1 MEFKN
6 KFSMAMTGVAMYALL
21 IIAFFEQSFASLAIP
36 IALGVPDIF
45 RDAPNDKGAGGADPK
60 VSGKNDLSPA
70 EEFRQLGSEL
80 KNLVSTKHERTES
93 EFKAQFEKIS
103 ERMDDLEFSFESYRK
118 STLDNV
124 NETKGFQHA
133 DTFKNAFWRFVK
145 NQRDGLTLESLA
157 PEGKREAKSYHPSL
171 PVEHKSENLVRFDF
185 ASSGALLMP
194 AELSQEILRNA
205 IETTPATRLVM
216 TTTTSRAQKKRNLRV
231 STPGIHWV
239 EEEGA
244 TPKGKMTYR
253 QVTLTPKKAAAR
265 YGASIENEQDSG
277 YDLFAEMRLA
287 YEEDFRA
294 EIGKQILSGD
304 GNGKPKGMIGEL
316 TNFNSA
322 GLALTSDML
331 IKFVETIQD
340 VYQQNA
346 QWLFTR
352 QTRAYIRSLLVSD
365 EATQYLWE
373 PDFTRRSPTLLLGA
387 PINIAAIDDMAGA
400 LSGNFNAGQVPVLY
414 GNFQMAYEFTT
425 HTDMFIIDDPYTES
439 ANWVR
444 NLNIMSRV
452 DGQPMKTEA
461 AAQLTITNP

>member
-1 MEFKN
+1 MFDK
-6 KFSMAMTGVAMYALL
+6 Y
-21 IIAFFEQSFASLAIP
+21 
-36 IALGVPDIF
+36 IF
-45 RDAPNDKGAGGADPK
+45 GSICFDAPNDNGAGGGADPK
-60 VSGKNDLSPA
+60 VKGAGEMTPA
-70 EEFRQLGSEL
+70 QEFRQLGAEL
-80 KNLVSTKHERTES
+80 KELVTSKHERSES
-93 EFKAQFEKIS
+93 EFKSQFEKIN
-103 ERMDDLEFSFESYRK
+103 ERMDELEFDFTKHKK
-118 STLDNV
+118 STLGNV
-124 NETKGFQHA
+124 NQNKGFQHT
-133 DTFKNAFWRFVK
+133 DTFMKAFWGFVK
-145 NQRDGLTLESLA
+145 NERNNLTLQNIA
-157 PEGKREAKSYHPSL
+157 GEGQREAKSYHPSL
-171 PVEHKSENLVRFDF
+171 AREEKSDNLVRFDF

-194 AELSQEILRNA
+194 AEMSQEILRNA
-205 IETTPATRLVM
+205 IETTPITNLVL
-216 TTTTSRAQKKRNLRV
+216 TTTTSRSQKKRNLRV

-244 TPKGKMTYR
+244 TPKGKVTYR

-265 YGASIENEQDSG
+265 YGVSIENEQDSG
-277 YDLFAEMRLA
+277 YDLFGELRMA

-294 EIGKQILSGD
+294 EIGKQCLSGD

-316 TNFNSA
+316 TGFDSG

-387 PINIAAIDDMAGA
+387 PINIAAVGDMAGA
-400 LSGNFNAGQVPVLY
+400 LEGNFSAGQVPVLY
-414 GNFQMAYEFTT
+414 GNFQLAYEFTT

-461 AAQLTITNP
+461 AAELRITSS